1 MEKKEK
7 KKKRTVDRLR
17 NGNFL
22 YTCLGTVDLK
32 INTENRIHVVDLI
45 SPA

>member
-22 YTCLGTVDLK
+22 YTSVDLK
-32 INTENRIHVVDLI
+32 INTNNRIHVVDFI